1 MLHRY
6 SAFLETFFM
15 SDSIK
20 HLRVYEDL
28 YNMGLFQGFRLVEM
42 SHIHT
47 SLYCNTE
54 INKYHKRTKYH
65 WT

>member
-1 MLHRY
+1 
-6 SAFLETFFM
+6 M
-15 SDSIK
+15 SDAFK
-20 HLRVYEDL
+20 YLRVYEDL

-42 SHIHT
+42 SDIHT
-47 SLYCNTE
+47 YLYCNTE